1 MLIKLMMSCL
11 LIKLMMVSIS
21 MLIKLMV
28 SCLLIK
34 ITLPSVLI

>member
-11 LIKLMMVSIS
+11 LIKLMMVSSS